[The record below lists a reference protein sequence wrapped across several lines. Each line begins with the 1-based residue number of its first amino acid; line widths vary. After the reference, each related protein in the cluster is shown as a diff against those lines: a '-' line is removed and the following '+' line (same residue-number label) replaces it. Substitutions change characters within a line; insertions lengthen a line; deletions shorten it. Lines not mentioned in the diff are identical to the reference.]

1 MSKKY
6 KKGSAPKRQPVS
18 RYEWEDLA
26 QDTGLSHEY
35 KQLATALHEA
45 QDLAVQK
52 SVRLGGSP
60 AEYIDLTRAT
70 TILQRSPQLIPY
82 LDSIRKQGSS
92 VPDGYTSYQSY
103 LQKQSPTGNV
113 HPQTSQSS
121 GLWSG
126 NKSEPDGVP
135 NARIMRDLADSNE
148 WVRAAINTR
157 RQQIGRANIAVMP
170 FNERK
175 TYPKALSK
183 RIQLLLDQPNE
194 YRQNY
199 YELFASM
206 CDDILVLDRGV
217 LLKDMT
223 SARQPAHL
231 YNEDGANIKIFPD
244 WNGKDSNPR
253 YVYVDPQSN
262 RKVPLRN
269 DECIMMMANPA
280 TYRFSLSP
288 VQVLYNTIRADL
300 AATKSASNMVSMK
313 PPPHMIQL
321 QGATQQQLEA
331 IRARYES
338 EIAGQKEI
346 FWISGQNPANVTPLI
361 FSARDNQWLE
371 WQVYLA
377 RKIAVVFQ
385 ISPQQLGITFDINKA
400 TASSQQEIFED
411 TGLIPLLLLIES
423 YLNEEIVSDFA
434 PKLPDGRVDFDSINL
449 RILFPEI
456 SESDR
461 QMHAE
466 RAIKV
471 ATTGLAGLP
480 SMTLNQVLALFG
492 EEPVEGGNTFY
503 APTREGP
510 LPWLSYDNKLGE
522 FTPWASTN
530 GAMGGQD
537 PLGGPTDN
545 DTPRDGSGGS
555 GDYAGPIQSQ
565 GNDSPEDKGQT
576 AGANAS
582 RSSGGN
588 NSSSNTSSGGKG
600 PSGGKGGKKSLDNR
614 QYGKRWIPE
623 RK

>member
-1 MSKKY
+1 MTKKY
-6 KKGSAPKRQPVS
+6 KKQKSQPVT
-18 RYEWEDLA
+18 RWEWEDLA
-26 QDTGLSHEY
+26 QDKNLSREY
-35 KQLATALHEA
+35 TQLATALHEA
-45 QDLAVQK
+45 QSLAVQK
-52 SVRLGGSP
+52 SVRMGGSP

-70 TILQRSPQLIPY
+70 AILERSPQLIPY

-92 VPDGYTSYQSY
+92 LPTGFTSYQSY
-103 LQKQSPTGNV
+103 LQKQSPTGNA
-113 HPQTSQSS
+113 HPQATQSS

-126 NKSEPDGVP
+126 NQSEPDGVP

-175 TYPKALSK
+175 SYPKQLAK

-199 YELFASM
+199 YELMSSV

-223 SARQPAHL
+223 TSRQPVHL
-231 YNEDGANIKIFPD
+231 YTEDGANVKIYPD
-244 WNGKDSNPR
+244 WSGKDREPR

-269 DECIMMMANPA
+269 DECVMMMANPA

-300 AATKSASNMVSMK
+300 AATKSAASMVSMK

-423 YLNEEIVSDFA
+423 YLNEEIVGDFA
-434 PKLPDGRVDFDSINL
+434 AKLPDGRVDFDSINL
-449 RILFPEI
+449 RILFPEV

-522 FTPWASTN
+522 FTPWATTDGS
-530 GAMGGQD
+530 MGGQD

-545 DTPRDGSGGS
+545 QTPRDGTGGS

-565 GNDSPEDKGQT
+565 GADSPEDLGQQ
-576 AGANAS
+576 AGANSS
-582 RSSGGN
+582 RGSN
-588 NSSSNTSSGGKG
+588 ESSSAGGKGSSGGKAQ
-600 PSGGKGGKKSLDNR
+600 SSGGKKSFDNR
-614 QYGKRWIPE
+614 RYGKRWIPE

>member
-1 MSKKY
+1 MSKKF
-6 KKGSAPKRQPVS
+6 KNKGSQRPQPVS
-18 RYEWEDLA
+18 KWEWEDLA
-26 QDTGLSHEY
+26 QDTALSSEY
-35 KQLATALHEA
+35 KHLATALHEA
-45 QDLAVQK
+45 QDLALQK

-70 TILQRSPQLIPY
+70 SILERSPQLIPY
-82 LDSIRKQGSS
+82 LDGIRKQGSG
-92 VPDGYTSYQSY
+92 VPDGFTTYQSY

-175 TYPKALSK
+175 TYPKSLSK
-183 RIQLLLDQPNE
+183 KIQLLLDQPNE

-199 YELFASM
+199 YELIASAA
-206 CDDILVLDRGV
+206 DDILVLDRGV

-223 SARQPAHL
+223 SARQPVHL

-244 WNGKDSNPR
+244 WTGREKEPR

-269 DECIMMMANPA
+269 DECIVMMANPA

-300 AATKSASNMVSMK
+300 AATKSAASMVSMK

-346 FWISGQNPANVTPLI
+346 FWISGQNQANVTPLI
-361 FSARDNQWLE
+361 FSAKDNQWLE

-385 ISPQQLGITFDINKA
+385 VSPQQLGITFDINKA

-434 PKLPDGRVDFDSINL
+434 AKLPDGRVDFDSINL
-449 RILFPEI
+449 RILFPEV

-492 EEPVEGGNTFY
+492 EEPVQGGNTFY

-522 FTPWASTN
+522 FTPWATTN

-565 GNDSPEDKGQT
+565 GANSPEDKGQSAGSNSSRSQPST
-576 AGANAS
+576 AGESNAQAAQ
-582 RSSGGN
+582 RNQSG
-588 NSSSNTSSGGKG
+588 K
-600 PSGGKGGKKSLDNR
+600 GKKSLGNR
-614 QYGKRWIPE
+614 QYGKRWMPE

>member
-1 MSKKY
+1 MSR
-6 KKGSAPKRQPVS
+6 KRRHDKPRLVKTSTQQ
-18 RYEWEDLA
+18 WQDLS
-26 QDTGLSHEY
+26 QDTALSHEY
-35 KQLATALHEA
+35 RELATALQEA
-45 QDLAVQK
+45 QAVATQK
-52 SVRLGGSP
+52 SVRYGGTP
-60 AEYIDLTRAT
+60 GEYLDLTRASS
-70 TILQRSPQLIPY
+70 ILERTPQLIPY
-82 LDSIRKQGSS
+82 LDDIRKQGSN
-92 VPDGYTSYQSY
+92 VPNNFTTFQSY
-103 LQKQSPTGNV
+103 LQKHSPVGNA
-113 HPQTSQSS
+113 HPQSSQVSS
-121 GLWSG
+121 IWSG
-126 NKSEPDGVP
+126 NHAQPDGVP
-135 NARIMRDLADSNE
+135 NSRILRDLADSNE

-175 TYPKALSK
+175 TYPKALAK

-199 YELFASM
+199 YELMSSI

-217 LLKDMT
+217 ILKDMT
-223 SARQPAHL
+223 PSRQPVHL
-231 YNEDGANIKIFPD
+231 YTEDGANIKIYPD
-244 WNGKDSNPR
+244 WSGKDKEPR
-253 YVYVDPQSN
+253 YLYEDSRST

-269 DECIMMMANPA
+269 DECILMTANPA

-300 AATKSASNMVSMK
+300 AATKSAANMVSMK

-321 QGATQQQLEA
+321 QGATQQQLET
-331 IRARYES
+331 IRSRYETD
-338 EIAGQKEI
+338 IAGQKEI

-423 YLNEEIVSDFA
+423 YLNEEIIADFA
-434 PKLPDGRVDFDSINL
+434 PKLPDGRVDFDAINL
-449 RILFPEI
+449 RILFPEV

-522 FTPWASTN
+522 FTPWVSTD

-545 DTPRDGSGGS
+545 QAPRDGSGGS

-565 GNDSPEDKGQT
+565 GNDSPEDRGQT
-576 AGANAS
+576 AGPN
-582 RSSGGN
+582 SGRGA
-588 NSSSNTSSGGKG
+588 SSSSSGGKG
-600 PSGGKGGKKSLDNR
+600 SNSSSSGGKGGKKSMDTR
-614 QYGKRWIPE
+614 QFGKRWMPE